1 MTQVMGILNVTPDSF
16 SDGGA
21 YLDGER
27 ALAHAREMMA
37 AGAGIIDVGGE
48 STRPGA
54 ARVSPEEEL
63 ARVVP
68 VVSALVAEG
77 ATVSVDTMRAS
88 VARAALQAGARMIN
102 DVSGGLADPDMI
114 PSVADSDADYVVMH
128 WRDHSSRMQSLATY
142 DDVVEEVLAE
152 LLAQRDRAVGGG
164 VDPSRIILDPGLGFS
179 KTAEHN
185 WQLLRHLDRFQAL
198 GHRLLVGASRKA
210 FLGHLLGGR
219 EPHGRDGA
227 TAALSFWSALH
238 GVWGVRTHDVAGQSD
253 AITVAMQLLGDG
265 VARVDVAGPID
276 PTPAGERATRPHRG
290 SADPLRG
297 DSDRSLPP
305 RA

>member
-1 MTQVMGILNVTPDSF
+1 MIPVTQVMGILNVTPDSF

-88 VARAALQAGARMIN
+88 VARAALQAGARIIN

-253 AITVAMQLLGDG
+253 AIAVAMQLLGDG
-265 VARVDVAGPID
+265 VARVDVAGLVHPS
-276 PTPAGERATRPHRG
+276 PAGERAT
-290 SADPLRG
+290 
-297 DSDRSLPP
+297 PP
-305 RA
+305 RG